1 MINYT
6 FKKDHRLTINIDWS
20 NYYQKNFAVA
30 LLNWEINRQE
40 DRLESPNKSI
50 RNKK

>member
-6 FKKDHRLTINIDWS
+6 FKRDRRLNNKQIADVS
-20 NYYQKNFAVA
+20 NFYQKSFALA

-40 DRLESPNKSI
+40 E
-50 RNKK
+50 RNGFKALSVKK

>member
-6 FKKDHRLTINIDWS
+6 FKRDHQLTRPMADVS
-20 NYYQKNFAVA
+20 NFYQKSFALA

-40 DRLESPNKSI
+40 ERLNNPRTISG
-50 RNKK
+50 KK

>member
-6 FKKDHRLTINIDWS
+6 FKRDHRLNKPIADVS
-20 NYYQKNFAVA
+20 NFYQQSFALA

-40 DRLESPNKSI
+40 ERLTSLKTI
-50 RNKK
+50 LIKK